1 MFFTP
6 LRRVTA
12 VAIAV
17 AGATSAALF
26 STSANAVPSMGRQTG
41 MPCAAC
47 HTVYPELTPFGR
59 QFKLRGYAMGQIEAK
74 NSPVGNLPIS
84 ALLQGSRTQTRT
96 TLSPGADP
104 TLFDN
109 DREWLIQGAGLYYG
123 GKITEKSGAL
133 VQYFYDGFEKK
144 WLMEMVD
151 IRYADTARWAGR
163 DVVYGFT
170 LSNSPTVT
178 DLYNSTPQWSY
189 PHTETA
195 AIGPNANP
203 LINLGLASK
212 VAGPGAYFMLNDWL
226 YAEVALYRNTKRGA
240 FRPLGWGEEKDPLVD
255 GIAPYW
261 RLALQHQ
268 LGNQSFSAGLFGLSG
283 RTFPEGEQSGNTD
296 RFRDIGLDAQ
306 YQLMAGAHI
315 LTFQGNVIRERL
327 RLTESFRAGQV
338 STEQASLRTANLGA
352 HYYFDRTYGLRLKV
366 FRQSGSLDD
375 LRFNTGEAVTG
386 SVNGSPNN
394 RGWSGELL
402 YLPLPQLQLSLRYTA
417 YSQFNGSGTNY
428 DGFGRD
434 ASDNNSLF
442 LLAWWLF

>member
-1 MFFTP
+1 MSITP

-12 VAIAV
+12 LAII
-17 AGATSAALF
+17 ATSAVFAVLF
-26 STSANAVPSMGRQTG
+26 SASATAVPSMGRQTN

-59 QFKLRGYAMGQIEAK
+59 QFKLRGYSMGQIEAK

-96 TLSPGADP
+96 ALAPGADP
-104 TLFDN
+104 ELFAN
-109 DREWLIQGAGLYYG
+109 DREWVIQGAGLYYG

-133 VQYFYDGFEKK
+133 VQYFYDGFEKQ
-144 WLMEMVD
+144 WLVEMAD
-151 IRYADTARWAGR
+151 IRYADSARWGAS
-163 DVVYGFT
+163 DVIYGFT

-178 DLYNSTPQWSY
+178 DPYNSTPQWSY

-195 AIGPNANP
+195 AIEPNASP

-212 VAGPGAYFMLNDWL
+212 VAGPGAYLMFNDWL

-240 FRPLGWGEEKDPLVD
+240 FRPLGWGEEKEPLVD

-268 LGNQSFSAGLFGLSG
+268 LGNQSFSAGVFGLSG
-283 RTFPEGEQSGNTD
+283 RTFPEGEERGNTD
-296 RFRDIGLDAQ
+296 RFRNIGLDAQ
-306 YQLMAGAHI
+306 YQYIAGAHI
-315 LTFQGNVIRERL
+315 VSLQGNVIRERL
-327 RLTESFRAGQV
+327 RLTESFREGEV
-338 STEQASLRTANLGA
+338 SSERASLRATNLGV
-352 HYYFDRTYGLRLKV
+352 HYYFNRTYGARLKA
-366 FRQSGSLDD
+366 FRQSGSSDD

-386 SVNGSPNN
+386 SAAGSPNN

-402 YLPLPQLQLSLRYTA
+402 YLPLPELKLALRYTA
-417 YSQFNGSGTNY
+417 YSQFNGGGNNY
-428 DGFGRD
+428 DGLGRS